1 MQTRPASKY
10 HLKDLHKEIDL
21 YDRKI
26 EYCQHHAKFE
36 CEEDRASALQKLVRS
51 RKKAV
56 NAAAVMVS
64 QGVEFDPE
72 QLPRSMKAE
81 LQAAATQAATA

>member
-1 MQTRPASKY
+1 MQIRPASKY

-21 YDRKI
+21 FDRKI
-26 EYCQHHAKFE
+26 EYCQRHAKFE
-36 CEEDRASALQKLVRS
+36 SEEDRATALQKLVRG

-56 NAAAVMVS
+56 NAAAAMVS

-81 LQAAATQAATA
+81 LQAATQAATA